1 VGVGTDNINREL
13 YMIYTIKVQGCDDS
27 TYFDMELSE
36 EEYSII
42 KRVAD
47 KCTEESTYACMPTM
61 EIEKKE

>member
-1 VGVGTDNINREL
+1 
-13 YMIYTIKVQGCDDS
+13 MIYTIKVQGCDDS